1 MNRISNR
8 HLPRLVAEI
17 SITPLLDL
25 MLVMLLSVV
34 VLVPVLQD
42 RPSFLQVKREA
53 TVALKPKK
61 VIELLVKA
69 DLELLLE
76 GKALKHAELIPELQ
90 KRVSVEPELGVLVSI
105 RPSLLAPRLL
115 ELMDALRK
123 AGIKH
128 TSVSTTEAPKK

>member
-25 MLVMLLSVV
+25 VLVLLLAVV
-34 VLVPVLQD
+34 VLVPVLED
-42 RPSFLQVKREA
+42 RPSFLQEKGEA
-53 TVALKPKK
+53 TVAVKPKK

-69 DLELLLE
+69 DLKLLLD
-76 GKALKHAELIPELQ
+76 GKALEHAKLIPEMQ
-90 KRVSVEPELGVLVSI
+90 NRVIAEPELGVLLRI

-115 ELMDALRK
+115 ELMDALRQ
-123 AGIKH
+123 AGVKH
-128 TSVSTTEAPKK
+128 TSVSTTEAPKP

>member
-17 SITPLLDL
+17 SVTPLLDL
-25 MLVMLLSVV
+25 MLVLLLSVV

-42 RPSFLQVKREA
+42 RPSFLQGKGEA
-53 TVALKPKK
+53 TVAEKPKK

-69 DLELLLE
+69 DLELLLDD
-76 GKALKHAELIPELQ
+76 KALKHAELIPELQ
-90 KRVSVEPELGVLVSI
+90 KRVSIEPELGVLVSI

-115 ELMDALRK
+115 ELMDALRM

-128 TSVSTTEAPKK
+128 TSVTTTEAPKK